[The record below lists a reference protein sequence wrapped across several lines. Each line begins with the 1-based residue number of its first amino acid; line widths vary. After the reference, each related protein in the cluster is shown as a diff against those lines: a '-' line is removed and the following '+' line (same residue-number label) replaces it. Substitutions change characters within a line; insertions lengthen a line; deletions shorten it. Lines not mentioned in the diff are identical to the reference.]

1 MAKERILVVDDEL
14 DNRVMMRYFLE
25 SWGYE
30 VELASDGKEAL
41 EKVAANRP
49 ALVLL
54 DLEMPVMNGF
64 EACDRLK
71 SNPDTEQ
78 IPVIMFTGLE
88 QTTDKVKGIKKG
100 ADDYVVKTVDPEELQ
115 ARIEMILRRTQRY
128 TAQEA
133 PAAQEEEH
141 AVSGSLADL
150 LFAEAMQLILTYG
163 KTGVMHLVDGSSK
176 ARVYVKEG
184 QQVVHAEVEDLQ
196 GEEAFYKLAFW
207 KAGRFQF
214 KVGEEPEKRTITASG
229 TNLLIEA
236 TRRLDEWN
244 MFSSKIPSFDVTPY
258 RVPLA
263 EDSGSIRLTRKD
275 WGILRLADGQRS
287 IKQIAESLG
296 IDSFEAG
303 RLVFGLLTVGAISL
317 EPEPEHREDLFEAV
331 PELMPELPSDEPL
344 HLTALQWKVLAS
356 IDGRRSM
363 SALANRAGVPTAT
376 VVEMVKDMAG
386 LGWVKLDQSTT
397 QTPAIELSIEKD
409 NPTKDRAN
417 VGVEDFRPRIRAI
430 GID

>member
-1 MAKERILVVDDEL
+1 
-14 DNRVMMRYFLE
+14 MRYFLE

-100 ADDYVVKTVDPEELQ
+100 ADDYVIKTVDPEELQ

-128 TAQEA
+128 VAQEV

-163 KTGVMHLVDGSSK
+163 KTGVMHLVDGNSK

-196 GEEAFYKLAFW
+196 GEEAFYKLVFW

-214 KVGEEPEKRTITASG
+214 HVGEEPEKRTITASS
-229 TNLLIEA
+229 TNLLIEG

-275 WGILRLADGQRS
+275 WGILSLADGQRS

-296 IDSFEAG
+296 MDNFEAG

-331 PELMPELPSDEPL
+331 PELMSELPGDEPL

-386 LGWVKLDQSTT
+386 LGWVKLAQSTT

-409 NPTKDRAN
+409 DPTNDRASL
-417 VGVEDFRPRIRAI
+417 GVEDFRPRIRAI